1 MGAIA
6 MVIIGLFVLF
16 SAGVTQGLT
25 GFGFNLV
32 SVPILVIFLPP
43 KIVVPVTL
51 INSALTSAVIVFK
64 ARKWVDV
71 KRIWPLMIAGI
82 AGMPFGTYLLIVLE
96 VGVLKVSI
104 GVVIALFAVAFLVG
118 FTKRIKNEK
127 LAFAPVG
134 FVSGLLTGSMAM
146 SGPPVILF
154 FTNQGISKRVFRASI
169 AAYFMVLTLATIP
182 IFAIGGLM
190 TQEVITYTILF
201 MPAVIIGALTG
212 IVVAHK
218 VGEGLFK
225 KIALVLVILAGLLA
239 IASGLGVL

>member
-1 MGAIA
+1 M
-6 MVIIGLFVLF
+6 
-16 SAGVTQGLT
+16 
-25 GFGFNLV
+25 
-32 SVPILVIFLPP
+32 
-43 KIVVPVTL
+43 
-51 INSALTSAVIVFK
+51 
-64 ARKWVDV
+64 
-71 KRIWPLMIAGI
+71 
-82 AGMPFGTYLLIVLE
+82 
-96 VGVLKVSI
+96 
-104 GVVIALFAVAFLVG
+104 
-118 FTKRIKNEK
+118 
-127 LAFAPVG
+127 AFAPVG

-212 IVVAHK
+212 IVAAHK
-218 VGEGLFK
+218 VGEELFK
-225 KIALVLVILAGLLA
+225 KIALVLVIFAGLLA